1 MKRDI
6 IVFGEDWGALPS
18 STQHIIRH
26 LSKERKVIWVNSI
39 GLRHPKLKFKDLK
52 RLLHKFVKLVFRGEQ
67 AKPQSLPSEQFV
79 LVNPQTLPA
88 PRHHLTRKIGAYFL
102 VRQLKKI
109 MALHQVTE
117 PVLWT
122 SLPTA
127 VDVVGKLG
135 ESSVVYYCGDDFSA
149 LAGVD
154 HDTVSLRENELVQRA
169 QLILTASELLSNKF
183 PSKITRALPHGVDFD
198 LFATS
203 APRAADLP
211 DDGRPIAGFYGS
223 ISPWLDIELLEKVV
237 SQLSHWHFVFIG
249 EIHIDISRLQ
259 CLENVHFLGPRA
271 HRLLPGYCQHWTVS
285 LLPFCDNAQIRAC
298 NPLKLREYLAAGRPV
313 VSTAFPALKP
323 YGKLIDV
330 IHSAPAMVKALKRAL
345 ERDVTR
351 ASQNAVLKDTWAAR
365 ADQVS
370 ELVDTL

>member
-26 LSKERKVIWVNSI
+26 LSYERKVIWVNSI
-39 GLRHPKLKFKDLK
+39 GLRHPQLTVKDLK
-52 RLLHKFVKLVFRGEQ
+52 RLLHKFIKLMLRHKQ
-67 AKPQSLPSEQFV
+67 AKCQSLPSEQFV

-88 PRHHLTRKIGAYFL
+88 PRHPLTRKISAYFL

-109 MALHQVTE
+109 MRLHQIAD

-149 LAGVD
+149 LTGVD
-154 HDTVSLRENELVQRA
+154 HHTVTSRESELVERA
-169 QLILTASELLSNKF
+169 QLILTASELLTNKF
-183 PSKITRALPHGVDFD
+183 PAKITHALPHGVDFD
-198 LFATS
+198 LFANS

-211 DDGRPIAGFYGS
+211 ADGRPIAGFYGS
-223 ISPWLDIELLEKVV
+223 ISPWLDIRLLEKVT
-237 SQLSHWHFVFIG
+237 SELPNWHFVFIG
-249 EIHIDISRLQ
+249 EINTDINSLQ
-259 CLENVHFLGPRA
+259 HKENVHFLGPRA
-271 HRLLPGYCQHWTVS
+271 HHLLPTYCQHWTVS
-285 LLPFCDNAQIRAC
+285 LLPFCNNAQIRAC

-330 IHSAPAMVKALKRAL
+330 IHNAPAMVNALKRAL
-345 ERDVTR
+345 SRDVTR
-351 ASQNAVLKDTWAAR
+351 ASQKAVLKDTWAAR
-365 ADQVS
+365 ANQVS